1 MRALITGATGFV
13 GGRVARRLHQR
24 GHEVTA
30 FVRTPSGELETLGI
44 HQVTGDLADVD
55 PRLLTDIDVVV
66 HAAAAVG
73 PDLASAREVN
83 RDGTAR
89 LLQAALT
96 SKTPRFVHISTTS
109 VYDRQRLGD
118 ELVSEDAPLATPASA
133 PGPVSSAGNAYAASK
148 AEGDA
153 EVARATQEG
162 LSTAVLRPPA
172 VLGAGPTSTWGTRV
186 PRRILIGD
194 PPPIHP
200 DNTFAWVHVEDLV
213 DAVIAAADLRTPVVA
228 NVVGGHTTFAAYT
241 DAVMAGIPG
250 GSDVP
255 QGADAASTDDPAPP
269 WRGRYDQ
276 HRATASLGV
285 PLERG
290 FEDAMREI
298 SASWQHGDPGGT
310 R

>member
-13 GGRVARRLHQR
+13 GGRVARRLQR
-24 GHEVTA
+24 DGHEVTA
-30 FVRTPSGELETLGI
+30 VVRTPSAELDALGI
-44 HQVTGDLADVD
+44 RQVTGALRDIDAE
-55 PRLLTDIDVVV
+55 LLTDIDVIV

-83 RDGTAR
+83 RDATAH

-96 SKTPRFVHISTTS
+96 AKTPRFVHISTTS
-109 VYDRQRLGD
+109 VYDRERAGD
-118 ELVSEDAPLATPASA
+118 DLVAEDATLATPASA

-148 AEGDA
+148 AEGEV
-153 EVARATQEG
+153 EVARATHNG

-186 PRRILIGD
+186 PRRILAGD

-213 DAVIAAADLRTPVVA
+213 DAVIAAADLRTPIVA
-228 NVVGGHTTFAAYT
+228 NVVGGHTTFGEYTAA
-241 DAVMAGIPG
+241 VRAGIPG
-250 GSDVP
+250 ESDVAEDP
-255 QGADAASTDDPAPP
+255 DTPTADDLPPA

-298 SASWQHGDPGGT
+298 AASWQNGDPGGT

>member
-13 GGRVARRLHQR
+13 GGRIARRLQQD
-24 GHEVTA
+24 GHDVTA
-30 FVRTPSGELETLGI
+30 VVRTPSAALDELGI
-44 HQVTGDLADVD
+44 RQVTCALADVD
-55 PRLLTDIDVVV
+55 PQLLTDIEVIV

-73 PDLASAREVN
+73 PDLDSAREVN
-83 RDGTAR
+83 RDGTAH
-89 LLQAALT
+89 LLRAALT
-96 SKTPRFVHISTTS
+96 AGTPRFVHISTTS
-109 VYDRQRLGD
+109 VYDRERLGD
-118 ELVSEDAPLATPASA
+118 DPVSEDAALATPASA
-133 PGPVSSAGNAYAASK
+133 PGPVSSAGNAYAVSK
-148 AEGDA
+148 AEGEV

-186 PRRILIGD
+186 PRRILAGD
-194 PPPIHP
+194 APPIHP

-228 NVVGGHTTFAAYT
+228 NVIGGHTTFGEYTAAVR
-241 DAVMAGIPG
+241 AAIPG
-250 GSDVP
+250 APDVADDTAGSSP
-255 QGADAASTDDPAPP
+255 DDPAAA
-269 WRGRYDQ
+269 WRGSYDR

-298 SASWQHGDPGGT
+298 AASWQHGDPGGT